1 MKAMLALAMG
11 LACACSS
18 FAGGDTTSDGFTMRH
33 NQMLITQNGATK
45 VMMDDLRLQN
55 GTEVRTDGVVIP
67 EGEPRFVLNEG
78 DRLAFDGTLTR
89 AGEGAAA
96 AMSNGIAMKSGQV
109 LITKNGDTSVL
120 KGEVTLNDGTKVS
133 SDGTVT
139 SPGGKTLK
147 LNDGDSISMDGR
159 IERGAK

>member
-1 MKAMLALAMG
+1 MRLYTGPMICRLLASSLIAAVLLAG
-11 LACACSS
+11 CHSGS
-18 FAGGDTTSDGFTMRH
+18 TAGAGQAASP
-33 NQMLITQNGATK
+33 AYK
-45 VMMDDLRLQN
+45 VYKLRRK
-55 GTEVRTDGVVIP
+55 VVSTD
-67 EGEPRFVLNEG
+67 
-78 DRLAFDGTLTR
+78 
-89 AGEGAAA
+89 AA
-96 AMSNGIAMKSGQV
+96 
-109 LITKNGDTSVL
+109 

>member
-1 MKAMLALAMG
+1 MLALAMG
-11 LACACSS
+11 LACVCSS
-18 FAGGDTTSDGFTMRH
+18 FAGDEITSDGFTMRH
-33 NQMLITQNGATK
+33 NQMMITENGVTK
-45 VMMDDLRLQN
+45 VMVDDLRLQN

-67 EGEPRFVLNEG
+67 EGGPRFVLNEG
-78 DRLAFDGTLTR
+78 DRLAFDGALTR

-96 AMSNGIAMKSGQV
+96 AVSNGIAMKAGQV

-139 SPGGKTLK
+139 SPDGKKLK

-159 IERGAK
+159 IERGSR